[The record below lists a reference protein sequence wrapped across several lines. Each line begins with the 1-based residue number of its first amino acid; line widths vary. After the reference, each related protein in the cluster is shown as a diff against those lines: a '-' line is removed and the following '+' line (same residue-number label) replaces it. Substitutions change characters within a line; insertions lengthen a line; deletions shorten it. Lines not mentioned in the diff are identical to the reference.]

1 LRERGMVKVVTLH
14 EMYRM
19 KVYFQDAGNWAFIKN
34 MRMPGQIE
42 EEIIEISSSRLK

>member
-1 LRERGMVKVVTLH
+1 MKLD

-19 KVYFQDAGNWAFIKN
+19 KVYFEDMGKWAFRKK

-42 EEIIEISSSRLK
+42 DEIVEAGVSKLK